1 MVGAGAREGFG
12 RRSRVQGA
20 RRGGCPA
27 LSHSKEEANETK
39 TGVAGD
45 CRCRS
50 DRRHSRCVGGSASAV
65 WQLTRPVEFNVPAG
79 TGGRADIMAR
89 FLSLLLQK
97 NNITKQPWIVVN
109 PSASAWSCRAG
120 SRV

>member
-1 MVGAGAREGFG
+1 MKPKQVWQVIVVVAVIAGILA
-12 RRSRVQGA
+12 VW
-20 RRGGCPA
+20 
-27 LSHSKEEANETK
+27 
-39 TGVAGD
+39 
-45 CRCRS
+45 
-50 DRRHSRCVGGSASAV
+50 GGSASAV